1 MEQRPNKS
9 RMVLDKTKLSLG
21 LLLVGGVLQESSSAL
36 LTVRDLFG
44 YELHSWYLMAQVL
57 DEVETL
63 F

>member
-36 LTVRDLFG
+36 STVRDLFG
-44 YELHSWYLMAQVL
+44 YELHSWCLMAQVL